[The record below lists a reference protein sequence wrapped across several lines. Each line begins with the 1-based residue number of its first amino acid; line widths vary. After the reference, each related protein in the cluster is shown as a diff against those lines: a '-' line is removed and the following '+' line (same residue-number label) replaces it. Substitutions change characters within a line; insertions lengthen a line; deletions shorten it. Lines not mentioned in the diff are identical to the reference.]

1 MNGPGERAS
10 KRVKSEGPT
19 QSVRAEGH
27 VEVSESVGL
36 YAAALP
42 GSKTSAR
49 SHMPFAREPGDLRDA
64 SPEERTGR
72 QGREGQ
78 SHKPSSQ
85 AAEESDAFK
94 VPVKSSNMR
103 VTPMEGMEGRDAA
116 NGKLADGNAFRT
128 QGRKS
133 APTQLQRVGQRAREE
148 KEGKY
153 DNLMCHLKVPLLL
166 EAYKQLHP
174 KAAPGVDGM
183 KWAEYGVG
191 LTARLLDLQD
201 RIHSGRY
208 HPLPVRRV
216 HIPKGDGQT
225 RPLGLVALEDKIVQQ
240 AAKRILEPIYES
252 VFLGFSY
259 GYRPGRS
266 PHRALDALSVALGR
280 KVNFVFDADIR
291 SFYDTLDRRWLQ
303 KFLEHKIADRRMV
316 HLLMK
321 WMNAGVL

>member
-27 VEVSESVGL
+27 AEASESVGL

-42 GSKTSAR
+42 GSKTSACP
-49 SHMPFAREPGDLRDA
+49 HMPHAREPGDLRSA
-64 SPEERTGR
+64 SPEERTSR
-72 QGREGQ
+72 QGREGL
-78 SHKPSSQ
+78 SHKPSLK
-85 AAEESDAFK
+85 AAEESDASK
-94 VPVKSSNMR
+94 VPEKSPNMR

-116 NGKLADGNAFRT
+116 NGKLAEGNVPRT
-128 QGRKS
+128 QCRKS
-133 APTQLQRVGQRAREE
+133 APTQLQQVGQRAREK

-153 DNLMCHLKVPLLL
+153 DNLMCNLKMPLLK

-183 KWAEYGVG
+183 TWAEYGKG
-191 LTARLLDLQD
+191 LTARLLVLQD

-208 HPLPVRRV
+208 HPQPVRRV
-216 HIPKGDGQT
+216 HIPKGDRQT
-225 RPLGLVALEDKIVQQ
+225 RPLGIVALEDKIVQQ
-240 AAKRILEPIYES
+240 AVKRILEPIYES
-252 VFLGFSY
+252 EFLGFSY
-259 GYRPGRS
+259 GCRPGRS
-266 PHRALDALSVALGR
+266 PHRALDALSAALGR
-280 KVNFVFDADIR
+280 NVNFVFDADIR

-303 KFLEHKIADRRMV
+303 KFLEHRIADGRMV

-321 WMNAGVL
+321 WVKAGVL